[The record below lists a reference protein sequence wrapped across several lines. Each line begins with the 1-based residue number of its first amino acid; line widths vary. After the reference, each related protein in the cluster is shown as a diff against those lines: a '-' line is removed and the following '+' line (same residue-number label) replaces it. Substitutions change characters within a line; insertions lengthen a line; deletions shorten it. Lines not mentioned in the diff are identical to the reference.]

1 MEPDFE
7 IVLNHGVKRSYFRV
21 FQHDHLIDLMRFSKF
36 LIQKVFTNVFAENSF
51 MGIGLLLQKY
61 LCIGRSY

>member
-1 MEPDFE
+1 MRHNAGHS
-7 IVLNHGVKRSYFRV
+7 I
-21 FQHDHLIDLMRFSKF
+21 QHDHLIDLMRFSKF